1 MYLWLFKYSGVCLC
15 VSENLGGVVSF
26 RPLIQ
31 SRLTSVSMRIHR
43 WMETKEEEVEQG
55 ERADGFLNLL

>member
-31 SRLTSVSMRIHR
+31 SRLTSVSTRIHR
-43 WMETKEEEVEQG
+43 WMETKEEEGGAGRESG
-55 ERADGFLNLL
+55 RFS